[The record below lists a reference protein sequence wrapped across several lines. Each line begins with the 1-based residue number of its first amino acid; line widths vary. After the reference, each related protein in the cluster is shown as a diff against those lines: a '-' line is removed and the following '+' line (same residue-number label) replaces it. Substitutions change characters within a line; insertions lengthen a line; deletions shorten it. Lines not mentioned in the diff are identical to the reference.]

1 MMAMPTSLRGDAER
15 VWQAAIGAVDPQRLL
30 ATASADLLGP
40 LPSGRIV
47 VVGAGKAAAGMAAG
61 VEALLARCGFPAN
74 RLSGLVSV
82 PEGSA
87 AVLRA
92 IEIRETR
99 PAGVNLPTSRVV
111 TATAL
116 MLGSLGRLGPDDL
129 AVALVTGG
137 GSALLSAPRDGITL
151 DDKIAVARFLSSRGA
166 AIGELNTVRRASSA
180 VKAGGLARAC
190 TAGRLVVLV
199 LSDVIGDPLDLI
211 ASGPCMPT
219 PPDPWAALEILDRFG
234 AIAAGIAPRLVDCLR
249 RDLAATRP
257 PEPASPSGPTWVTPT
272 GCHVAHS
279 IVANNDTAV
288 DAAAAAAR
296 ALGYVTEIRHA
307 ASGVSALDGRA
318 ETVGLRLA
326 AEGMALAS
334 RTAADGRPRAVI
346 EGGEA
351 TVVIPDD
358 HGQGGRNQQTVLAA
372 GMSAAATWP
381 TGLLVASLGTDG
393 EDGPTD
399 AAGASADAA
408 VARALA
414 ADPQGSEQ
422 ALARCDAL
430 PLLER
435 AGGLVRTG
443 PTGTNVADVRIILA
457 RP

>member
-1 MMAMPTSLRGDAER
+1 MMAMPTSLRDDAER
-15 VWQAAIGAVDPQRLL
+15 VWRAAIGAVDPRRLL
-30 ATASADLLGP
+30 ATASADVLGP

-61 VEALLARCGFPAN
+61 VETLLTRNGFPAD
-74 RLSGLVSV
+74 RLTGMVSV

-92 IEIRETR
+92 IEARETR
-99 PAGVNLPTSRVV
+99 PAGINLPTPRVV

-116 MLGSLGRLGPDDL
+116 MLDSLGRLGPDDL

-137 GSALLSAPRDGITL
+137 GSALLAAPRDGITL

-166 AIGELNTVRRASSA
+166 GIGELNTVRRASSA

-190 TAGRLVVLV
+190 AAGRLMVLV

-211 ASGPCMPT
+211 ASGPCMPS
-219 PPDPWAALEILDRFG
+219 PADPRAALDILDRFG
-234 AIAAGIAPRLVDCLR
+234 AVTAGIAPRLVDRLR
-249 RDLAATRP
+249 RDLAAARP
-257 PEPASPSGPTWVTPT
+257 PEPARPTGPVWVTPA
-272 GCHVAHS
+272 GCHVAHR

-307 ASGVSALDGRA
+307 APGVSALEGRA

-326 AEGMALAS
+326 AEGMALWS

-351 TVVIPDD
+351 TVVIPDQ
-358 HGQGGRNQQTVLAA
+358 HGQGGRNQQTILAA
-372 GMSAAATWP
+372 VSSAAATWP
-381 TGLLVASLGTDG
+381 PGLLVASLGTDG

-399 AAGASADAA
+399 AAGASADAS
-408 VARALA
+408 VALA
-414 ADPQGSEQ
+414 LATDRPGMEQ
-422 ALARCDAL
+422 ALADCDAL
-430 PLLER
+430 PILER

-443 PTGTNVADVRIILA
+443 PTGTNVADVRIILT